1 MFGDYYTFWPERE
14 ERALLGGFYIAGSI
28 SEALNVILPFEFI
41 YLYLVMERPEWAVI
55 PILAESTAVF
65 LTELPTGVV
74 ADRWGRKLSTLSG
87 DLLSAFSW
95 VLIPLAASLKGP
107 AQLLAVSAC
116 FMMDG
121 IGQTLVSGAE
131 EAWVVDNL
139 ITAKHTDLVDKY
151 FARIRSFGSL
161 GGVVAGSLALVLLF
175 VTKVNRKVLNIL
187 WYISAAGQGIGVV
200 ISATISECKPDV
212 EELKDLPEGLPFLNR
227 VVEGLRT
234 ILHIR
239 PLFSF
244 FLVILIISLAGS
256 ITEEAFEISLITR
269 GLDARGL
276 APLDILQDL
285 FGMIAPLMGIAL
297 AERIGT
303 TRSLLCLV
311 LIPSGMVCLF
321 FLHPGLM
328 MVVGLYLF
336 FNIIDDLWDPVADA
350 RLHSLIP
357 SSCRATV
364 SSVINQASELVSL
377 IGLGIFTLL
386 LGKHSD
392 ALYNSTPDLMEAFS
406 GGAISVVKV
415 PKGLFG
421 LPIPDLALVLFTFF
435 SLTALPFLMFN
446 NKYNTEQKEKI

>member
-1 MFGDYYTFWPERE
+1 MFRDYYTFWPERE

-28 SEALNVILPFEFI
+28 SEALNVIFPFEFI

-74 ADRWGRKLSTLSG
+74 ADWWGRKLSTLTG

-107 AQLLAVSAC
+107 AQLLAVCAC
-116 FMMDG
+116 FMMGG

-139 ITAKHTDLVDKY
+139 VTAKRTDLVDKY

-187 WYISAAGQGIGVV
+187 WYISATGQVIGVV
-200 ISATISECKPDV
+200 ISATISEYKAND
-212 EELKDLPEGLPFLNR
+212 EELKYPPEGLTFLNR
-227 VVEGLRT
+227 MVQGLIT
-234 ILHIR
+234 ILHIK

-244 FLVILIISLAGS
+244 LLVILIISFSRS
-256 ITEEAFEISLITR
+256 ITKESFEISLITR

-276 APLDILQDL
+276 APLDILQNL
-285 FGMIAPLMGIAL
+285 FGMVAPLVGVAL
-297 AERIGT
+297 AKWIGT
-303 TRSLLCLV
+303 TRSLLYLV
-311 LIPSGMVCLF
+311 LIPVGMVCLF
-321 FLHPGLM
+321 FLHPGLW

-336 FNIIDDLWDPVADA
+336 FNIIDDLWGPVADA

-364 SSVINQASELVSL
+364 GSMVNQARELVTL
-377 IGLGIFTLL
+377 VGLGIFTLL
-386 LGKHSD
+386 LGKHSA
-392 ALYNSTPDLMEAFS
+392 ALRQATPDLMDAFS
-406 GGAISVVKV
+406 GGAMNVLKA
-415 PKGLFG
+415 PRGLFG
-421 LPIPDLALVLFTFF
+421 LPIPDLALVLFTLF
-435 SLTALPFLMFN
+435 SLIAPPILMF
-446 NKYNTEQKEKI
+446 NKYNTGQKEKI